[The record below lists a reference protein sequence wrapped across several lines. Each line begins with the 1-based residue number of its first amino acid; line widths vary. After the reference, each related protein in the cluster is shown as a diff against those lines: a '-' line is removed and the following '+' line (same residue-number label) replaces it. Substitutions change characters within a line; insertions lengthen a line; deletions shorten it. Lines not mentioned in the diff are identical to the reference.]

1 MLTRRRFLT
10 CSLAFTPFL
19 FSACASKDNAPD
31 APLIMLDASAT
42 TLAALHG
49 KPVLLTFWATSC
61 PGCIEE
67 IPLLTA
73 LHNTY
78 SARGLQVIGVAM
90 NYDKEAQIRALRDR
104 LQVAYPL
111 AWDKD
116 GSVSAAMGTVRLTP
130 TTFLLDPQGQVVYQ
144 KIGIFDLDKV
154 KGLIEGMLAKS

>member
-1 MLTRRRFLT
+1 MLTRRRFLA
-10 CSLAFTPFL
+10 CSLVVPPFL
-19 FSACASKDNAPD
+19 FSGCSSKDNAPD
-31 APLIMLDASAT
+31 APLVMLDAPAT
-42 TLAALHG
+42 TLSALRG
-49 KPVLLTFWATSC
+49 KPVLLTFWATTC

-67 IPLLTA
+67 IPLLTE
-73 LHNTY
+73 LHKSY

-116 GSVSAAMGTVRLTP
+116 GSVSAVMGTVRLTP

-144 KIGIFDLDKV
+144 KIGIFDLEKV
-154 KGLIEGMLAKS
+154 RGLIEGMLVKN